1 MMRIEEVRDKSAEDL
16 AKELNESYR
25 ELMNLRFQLA
35 THQLINVYEVKK
47 VRKTIA
53 RILTVLRERELG
65 VVRE

>member
-1 MMRIEEVRDKSAEDL
+1 MMRIEEVRDKNAEDL